1 MSMDND
7 KKLELITRNLEEV
20 VTIDELRKLVSSG
33 TPLRHYIGFEI
44 SGKLHIGH
52 FYQLLKVKDLQ
63 DAGAE
68 TIIWLA
74 DLHSAI
80 NDKLDGNLDTI
91 KAVAVEYFVPAMKEL
106 FRIIGG
112 DPERLDFRLCS
123 EEYAKHPEIWQI
135 VLEIGKATT
144 LARVMR
150 SITIMGREEAEGI
163 DSAKLMYPLMQA
175 ADIFLLGA
183 NIAQAGIDQRK
194 VHVIAIESA
203 LQLKTGLLK
212 DNEGRVM
219 KPVAIHTPIL
229 LGLTTDEKVSE
240 VSQKLNSDE
249 AAMKLKMSKSKA
261 DSAVS
266 VHDSPEDI
274 AAKINKAYC
283 PEGIVEFN
291 PVLDWV
297 KRLIFAAQDKFVVD
311 RPEKWGG
318 KLEYADFEQLE
329 ADFRNKKLHPQDLK
343 QAVAQW
349 LIQELAPIRDYFD
362 QTDKRGVIEKVESL
376 SVKKV

>member
-1 MSMDND
+1 MDNNQ
-7 KKLELITRNLEEV
+7 KIELISRNLEEV
-20 VTIDELRKLVSSG
+20 LTLEELRNLVESE

-80 NDKLDGNLDTI
+80 NDKLDGNLETI
-91 KAVAVEYFVPAMKEL
+91 KRLSEEYFVPAIKEL
-106 FRIIGG
+106 FKIIGG

-123 EEYAKHPEIWQI
+123 EEYAKHPEIWRI
-135 VLEIGKATT
+135 VLEVGKSTT

-150 SITIMGREEAEGI
+150 SITIMGREDSEGI
-163 DSAKLMYPLMQA
+163 ESAKLMYPLMQA
-175 ADIFLLGA
+175 ADIFLLGV

-203 LQLKTGLLK
+203 LQMKTDPLKDKTGK
-212 DNEGRVM
+212 TI
-219 KPVAIHTPIL
+219 KPVALHTPIL
-229 LGLTTDEKVSE
+229 LGLTTNEDAEKAARGLE
-240 VSQKLNSDE
+240 SDE

-274 AAKINKAYC
+274 VSKLNKAYC
-283 PEGIVEFN
+283 PEGIVDFN
-291 PVLDWV
+291 PVLDWA
-297 KRLIFAAQDKFVVD
+297 KQLIFVVD
-311 RPEKWGG
+311 NQLVIERDVKWGG
-318 KLEYADFEQLE
+318 ALAYNNYKDLEEDFSL
-329 ADFRNKKLHPQDLK
+329 KKLHPQDLK
-343 QAVAQW
+343 TAVAKW
-349 LIQELAPIRDYFD
+349 LIEKLEPIRVAFEEIGKKAAL
-362 QTDKRGVIEKVESL
+362 QEIEHL
-376 SVKKV
+376 SRKKV